1 MQFSTLL
8 QLAMATVAANGA
20 AISINPL
27 DSALSS
33 LSIPSDIPTGI
44 PTGVPSGIPTGV
56 PSGIPTGVPSGA
68 PFSESGDAKLTK
80 TGGLFGGLFKRNNNE
95 EGPQAPTG
103 TPPIPSGVPSG
114 VPPIPSGA
122 PTGNSSVIPSGIPPI
137 PSGSPSGASV

>member
-33 LSIPSDIPTGI
+33 LSIPSDIPT
-44 PTGVPSGIPTGV
+44 GIPTGV